1 MRLTIIFKYYS
12 NLAEPSVIA
21 YINDHRTVGGK
32 PWGGGHIFAEVDMP
46 DGEADVEI
54 WRTKRIK
61 GHSIEFA
68 AKVNGVPVGKNAKY
82 VFEEVPEEY
91 RKIYNSFSTGI
102 REVPPECKKLSRFD
116 REKEDKELE
125 SDGRFYRIKE
135 TKNGWKRVLPKETA

>member
-1 MRLTIIFKYYS
+1 VRLTIILKCYKS
-12 NLAEPSVIA
+12 LAEPSVIA

-61 GHSIEFA
+61 GYNIEFA

-91 RKIYNSFSTGI
+91 RKLYNSFNTGI

-116 REKEDKELE
+116 REKEDEELAKEGLL
-125 SDGRFYRIKE
+125 FYIK
-135 TKNGWKRVLPKETA
+135 